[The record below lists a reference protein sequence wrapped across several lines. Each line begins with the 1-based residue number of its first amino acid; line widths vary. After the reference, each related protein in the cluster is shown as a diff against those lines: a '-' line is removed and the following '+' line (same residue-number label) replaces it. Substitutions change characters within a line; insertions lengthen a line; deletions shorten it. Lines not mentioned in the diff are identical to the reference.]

1 MADQGNALA
10 FGGTVVFSLNLN
22 LNVLIPVVLVKGE
35 NKGAGECAAAALATK
50 QQAAA
55 PIGLIRRAGGAG

>member
-1 MADQGNALA
+1 MADQGYAFA
-10 FGGTVVFSLNLN
+10 FGGTVVFSLNLDFN
-22 LNVLIPVVLVKGE
+22 LLIPVVFIDGQH
-35 NKGAGECAAAALATK
+35 KGAGECAAAALATK